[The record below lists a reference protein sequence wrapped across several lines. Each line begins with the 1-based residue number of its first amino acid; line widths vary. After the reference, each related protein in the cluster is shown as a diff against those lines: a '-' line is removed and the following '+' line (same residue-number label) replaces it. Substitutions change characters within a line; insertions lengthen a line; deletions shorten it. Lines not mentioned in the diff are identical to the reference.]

1 MIIIWEGLSSPLWNK
16 KWLQDLTRLIAE
28 KASAMLDIQAIF
40 NMCFQMI
47 CSADQYTVLFLYLTK
62 LCLFSKGNI
71 EFHMVF
77 HPCFSRSFT
86 HSIGFSLCFS
96 YIPFTYFSHGIS
108 HAILWNTKWKCGA
121 RFTGFSDTWLYSHG
135 ISHFCEKVCDI
146 AVKRGFFT
154 WFSRELH
161 TISTR
166 FPTHCRDSELRS
178 GSNLRTESRKSAIF
192 EVG

>member
-47 CSADQYTVLFLYLTK
+47 CSADQNTVLFLYLPK

-86 HSIGFSLCFS
+86 HSIGFSRCFS
-96 YIPFTYFSHGIS
+96 YIPFYI
-108 HAILWNTKWKCGA
+108 
-121 RFTGFSDTWLYSHG
+121 
-135 ISHFCEKVCDI
+135 
-146 AVKRGFFT
+146 FFT
-154 WFSRELH
+154 WYFTCDTVKYQVKMRCPFH
-161 TISTR
+161 RVFRHMII
-166 FPTHCRDSELRS
+166 FPWYFTFLW
-178 GSNLRTESRKSAIF
+178 KSMWHPC
-192 EVG
+192 ET